1 MRTSPF
7 LPRTISAADAYT
19 FLMKELERVDEKIL
33 EPLSGTDWPRDMPV
47 ITGGGVEQLSNTTV
61 TTNFV
66 GFTVRI
72 PDKTP
77 NTHPT
82 SQFAANPEATY
93 LPGDPVDVLVRGSMT
108 VAIDGNC
115 RLGTQV
121 YVRRSDNKL
130 VCVQGE
136 SNTTVE
142 LPGVFISRVKDA
154 SGYAEIVIS
163 KRNLI

>member
-1 MRTSPF
+1 
-7 LPRTISAADAYT
+7 
-19 FLMKELERVDEKIL
+19 
-33 EPLSGTDWPRDMPV
+33 
-47 ITGGGVEQLSNTTV
+47 
-61 TTNFV
+61 
-66 GFTVRI
+66 
-72 PDKTP
+72 
-77 NTHPT
+77 
-82 SQFAANPEATY
+82 
-93 LPGDPVDVLVRGSMT
+93 MT

-142 LPGVFISRVKDA
+142 LPGVYISRVKDA

>member
-1 MRTSPF
+1 MGKVIGVFQNGYPGTVSRQKDDVIKSFKNSGGAEIPFGVPVYLNQTS
-7 LPRTISAADAYT
+7 
-19 FLMKELERVDEKIL
+19 
-33 EPLSGTDWPRDMPV
+33 
-47 ITGGGVEQLSNTTV
+47 GGVEQLSNTTV

-142 LPGVFISRVKDA
+142 LPGVYISRVKDA

>member
-1 MRTSPF
+1 MGKVISVFQNGYPGTVSRQKDDVIKSFKNSGGADIPF
-7 LPRTISAADAYT
+7 G
-19 FLMKELERVDEKIL
+19 V
-33 EPLSGTDWPRDMPV
+33 PV
-47 ITGGGVEQLSNTTV
+47 YLNQTGGGVEQLSNTTV

-66 GFTVRI
+66 GFTVRVA
-72 PDKTP
+72 DKTP
-77 NTHPT
+77 ETYPAG
-82 SQFAANPEATY
+82 QFTAQQPASYKIN
-93 LPGDPVDVLVRGSMT
+93 DPVDVLVRGSMI
-108 VAIDGNC
+108 VEIDGNC
-115 RLGTQV
+115 RIGTPV

-154 SGYAEIVIS
+154 EGMAEIVIS

>member
-1 MRTSPF
+1 MGKVISVFQNGYPGTVSRQKDDVIKSFKNSGGVEIPF
-7 LPRTISAADAYT
+7 G
-19 FLMKELERVDEKIL
+19 V
-33 EPLSGTDWPRDMPV
+33 PV
-47 ITGGGVEQLSNTTV
+47 YLNQTGGGVEQLSNTTV

-66 GFTVRI
+66 GFTVRVA
-72 PDKTP
+72 DKTP
-77 NTHPT
+77 ETYPAGQFT
-82 SQFAANPEATY
+82 SQQPASY
-93 LPGDPVDVLVRGSMT
+93 KDKDPVDVLVRGSMI
-108 VAIDGNC
+108 VEIDGNC
-115 RLGTQV
+115 RIGTPV

-154 SGYAEIVIS
+154 EGMAEIVIS